1 MSEADSRIDRW
12 TNRVQT
18 RMAPARTRLERTPVF
33 GVFLD
38 AVETEQ
44 GSGAPLLAGGLAYRL
59 FFWLVAFG
67 LVAASILS
75 FWVRESRAGLES
87 TAESFGLAGVATHSA
102 SSAVASGSHARWY
115 FLVAGLVLIVYFGI
129 GAVRAVRVTAF
140 LAWRL
145 PPEKMKKPL
154 RASAC
159 FSALLVAAI
168 SFGIG
173 AAWVRNHGPGAGLV
187 ATVATGAVLTA
198 LTVFVFMRLP
208 HGEVPSWQ
216 AFLPGSI
223 EVGFGLTVMHLVVV
237 YYLAAKL
244 ERSPQLYGSLGAST
258 VVLVWLFLMARLVVS
273 GLFLTATLQ
282 RRDREAASA

>member
-1 MSEADSRIDRW
+1 MPEAESRIDRW
-12 TNRVQT
+12 TNRLQALIT
-18 RMAPARTRLERTPVF
+18 PARMRLERTPVF

-44 GSGAPLLAGGLAYRL
+44 RSGAPLLAGGLAYRL

-67 LVAASILS
+67 LVVASILS

-87 TAESFGLAGVATHSA
+87 TAESFGLAGVATRSA
-102 SSAVASGSHARWY
+102 ASAVASGSHARWY
-115 FLVAGLVLIVYFGI
+115 FLFAGLVLVVYFGI

-145 PPEKMKKPL
+145 PPEKMKRPL

-159 FSALLVAAI
+159 FSAILVAAI
-168 SFGIG
+168 SFSVG
-173 AAWVRNHGPGAGLV
+173 AAWVRSHGPGAGLL
-187 ATVATGAVLTA
+187 ATVATGAVFTA

-208 HGEVPSWQ
+208 HGEVASWQ
-216 AFLPGSI
+216 AFVPGSI
-223 EVGFGLTVMHLVVV
+223 EVGFGLTAMHLVVV

-244 ERSPQLYGSLGAST
+244 ERSPQLYGALGAST

-273 GLFLTATLQ
+273 GLFLNATLQ
-282 RRDREAASA
+282 RRHRAAASS